1 MVQGVRHIVPGM
13 PVSEPFGGQGLRGV
27 LHRPDVPTGDGMV
40 LAHGAGGN
48 CNAPVLVA
56 TAEAFCAAGL
66 AVLRIDLPFRQRRPR
81 GPPSP
86 HGAAEDR
93 DGLRRAVTALRG
105 AAGGRIFLGGH
116 SYGGR
121 QATLLA
127 AEQPAVA
134 AALVLL
140 SYPLHPPDKPETL
153 RTKHFPQL
161 RTPCVFVH
169 GTRDPFGTIDEM
181 RGAIAPIAAAT
192 TLIPVPGAG
201 HDLKR
206 GAFDRRPMVDT
217 LLAMREASR

>member
-1 MVQGVRHIVPGM
+1 MPAVTAFGSGGV
-13 PVSEPFGGQGLRGV
+13 RGV
-27 LHRPDVPTGDGMV
+27 LHQPETPGGDGLV

-66 AVLRIDLPFRQRRPR
+66 TVLRIDLPFRQRRPK

-86 HGAAEDR
+86 HAAADDR
-93 DGLRRAVTALRG
+93 AGLRDAAAALRDR
-105 AAGGRIFLGGH
+105 ARGRLFLGGH

-127 AEQPAVA
+127 AEEPLIAS
-134 AALVLL
+134 ALLLL
-140 SYPLHPPDKPETL
+140 SYPLHPPDKPQTL
-153 RTKHFPQL
+153 RTQHLPQL

-169 GTRDPFGTIDEM
+169 GTSDPFGTIEEM
-181 RGAIAPIAAAT
+181 QDALALIAAPA
-192 TLIPVPGAG
+192 TLIPVAGAG

-206 GAFDRRPMVDT
+206 GRLDWRPMIDA
-217 LLAMREASR
+217 LFAS

>member
-1 MVQGVRHIVPGM
+1 M
-13 PVSEPFGGQGLRGV
+13 PVSEPFGRDGLHGV
-27 LHRPDVPTGDGMV
+27 LHRPDAPSGDGLV

-56 TAEAFCAAGL
+56 TAEAFCAAGW

-86 HGAAEDR
+86 HTAAADR
-93 DGLRRAVTALRG
+93 DGLRRAAAALRDT
-105 AAGGRIFLGGH
+105 AGGRIFLGGH

-134 AALVLL
+134 AALLLL
-140 SYPLHPPDKPETL
+140 SYPLHPPNRPETL

-161 RTPCVFVH
+161 QAPCVFVH
-169 GTRDPFGTIDEM
+169 GVRDPFGTIDEM
-181 RGAIAPIAAAT
+181 RSAIALIVAPT
-192 TLIPVPGAG
+192 TLIAVPDAG

-206 GAFDRRPMVDT
+206 GAFDRQPVVDA
-217 LLAMREASR
+217 LLATREARR